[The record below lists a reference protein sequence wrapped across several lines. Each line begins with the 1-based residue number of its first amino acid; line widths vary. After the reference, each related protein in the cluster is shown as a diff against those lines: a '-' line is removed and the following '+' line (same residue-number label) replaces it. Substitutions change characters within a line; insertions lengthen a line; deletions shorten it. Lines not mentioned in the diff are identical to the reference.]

1 MKIHYA
7 VQIDTENTTVP
18 DNTAY
23 GFVGG
28 IFRWITSATGYPGT
42 APYPTNEDTTDNTHK
57 WFSNWL
63 LKDGMSD
70 PMRKIDITES
80 GDYGTISSFNFKIR
94 NDLLL
99 WKWIGTEGI
108 YLTNRK
114 VDLFIVLDD
123 VFYPIW
129 SGVISNNPYDETD
142 YEFVCVDLFQKVHKM
157 IPPKVVD
164 KTLFPDSKSDVQG
177 DAVPVTFG
185 DVKYSK
191 LKTVTNDS
199 QTQVLA
205 YNGLF
210 DYKPVEVIA
219 TAATEY
225 LTHTEIDPGTGEIT
239 SYATLSL
246 YTPSKEFQEDE
257 LKDMYV
263 FVASGGGDPDTDI
276 MNKISG
282 NSATVNY
289 ITLITIETPFEYITD
304 EVFNWKYAY
313 DPFNGDAYTQI
324 PSLTTV
330 DLVGFI
336 SIICPEWQTFEH
348 VDCSYNGQG
357 SNEIVVGVASITS
370 GTIDVYA
377 DTQALANKIGTI
389 PITATGTVN
398 KIRRFTISL
407 NRRLTSNDQKL
418 IFHFYNGLGKK
429 NGNDVTGFHFFYPT
443 HNKSNKD
450 TWWFSIVK
458 MNSIHILS
466 NSPIV
471 DVYKKDGNIQLYRW
485 NSTTKEM
492 DNVSNLVLDYKENT
506 TSVSRYP
513 QLELYNSSI
522 TKDGSIRYLEPL
534 VTTAWKVSI
543 PDGRSYIRYGIDKT
557 IHSYLDEKRYDTN
570 SLADKSNY
578 TAVVIYCQNWNTYEI
593 DIDLAFPMEYIKEK
607 FDKIYFG
614 LDFSVRKQG
623 ALAPASRFFVHLDCY
638 DTYGNTV
645 IMDDPDEERDNTREP
660 VYKDKIVYPLQTNET
675 IAAEYDIMMLPK
687 EYYKGSENL
696 VPGLE
701 PNMWSATAV
710 DDSDPDNVET
720 KPFKNMMELPS
731 DLIDKIRAGTA
742 TNTIR
747 LRLTVTSD
755 IGDQPAVIAG
765 LQRLNITCSLRQCG
779 FVGVRSVSAISDD
792 FYVRLKGETDD
803 GEETNTVYKTFKH
816 ILENYDGIPSDEI
829 NYNNL
834 PITRSNWPSGRQLT
848 DRKLSFE
855 YLKELASHSFVGIY
869 PDRNGRRCL
878 KSWRDDTTVKAT
890 FDETTIVRDSI
901 QDWQKTKVVD
911 LYNEFRLWYD
921 FNPATGKFDASL
933 SILNVDKNYYVDP
946 ITGIT
951 GAYGFPAY
959 TIMTGY
965 TNNQYEAW
973 KDYAGGINANSY
985 ADAKPLW
992 LSANES
998 WNRSSAIQPAPDR
1011 LSKLYWYSNTN
1022 EFNTL
1027 ENKGASTSDS
1037 AYKFLTN
1044 LVEWTTRQKDVV
1056 NFQIPMST
1064 TNVTRELLDY
1074 INFSD
1079 AIYTDDTTRPGWIT
1093 GVKFNIKKDTIGIEA
1108 TLDPENQIIQNI
1120 IDERGQLYTT
1130 SQHDE
1135 SGDRDEQVND
1145 GQNR

>member
-7 VQIDTENTTVP
+7 VQINTENTTVP
-18 DNTAY
+18 DNTSY

-28 IFRWITSATGYPGT
+28 VFRFITSATGYPGT
-42 APYPTNEDTTDNTHK
+42 APYPKNEDTSDNTYK

-63 LKDGMSD
+63 LKNGMTD
-70 PMRKIDITES
+70 PMRKIDISES

-99 WKWIGTEGI
+99 WKWIATEGI

-164 KTLFPDSKSDVQG
+164 KTMFPDSKSDVQG
-177 DAVPVTFG
+177 DAIPVTFG

-191 LKTVTNDS
+191 LQTVSNDS
-199 QTQVLA
+199 VPQILA
-205 YNGLF
+205 YNSLF
-210 DYKPVEVIA
+210 DYKPVEVLA

-225 LTHTEIDPGTGEIT
+225 ISSTETDPDTGVVTNIT
-239 SYATLSL
+239 QLSL
-246 YTPSKEFQEDE
+246 YTPGKEFIEDE
-257 LKDMYV
+257 LKNMYV
-263 FVASGGGDPDTDI
+263 FVATGGGDPDTDI
-276 MNKISG
+276 MNKIVANNPTSDD
-282 NSATVNY
+282 T
-289 ITLITIETPFEYITD
+289 TLLTLESPFEYID
-304 EVFNWKYAY
+304 ETTFNWKYAY
-313 DPFNGDAYTQI
+313 DPLNGTGFTI
-324 PSLTTV
+324 KRSLSTV
-330 DLVGFI
+330 DLGGFI
-336 SIICPEWQTFEH
+336 SIVCPEWQTFENIN
-348 VDCSYNGQG
+348 CNNNRMGC
-357 SNEIVVGVASITS
+357 NEIVVGVASITS
-370 GTIDVYA
+370 GTIDVFIDSQYG
-377 DTQALANKIGTI
+377 DKIGSIAI
-389 PITATGTVN
+389 PATGTVN
-398 KIRRFTISL
+398 KVRGFTISL
-407 NRRLTSNDQKL
+407 NRRLTNANQTL
-418 IFHFYNGLGKK
+418 VFHFYNGLGRDKK
-429 NGNDVTGFHFFYPT
+429 GNDVTGFHYFYPT

-450 TWWFSIVK
+450 TWWFSVVK
-458 MNSIHILS
+458 MNSVHILS
-466 NSPIV
+466 NNNVADI
-471 DVYKKDGNIQLYRW
+471 YKEGGNIQLYRW
-485 NSTTKEM
+485 NTTTKTM
-492 DNVSNLVLDYKENT
+492 DNVSNLVIDYKENT

-513 QLELYNSSI
+513 QLELYNSNI
-522 TKDGSIRYLEPL
+522 TKDGSIRYLVPL
-534 VTTAWKVSI
+534 VTTAWKVAI
-543 PDGRSYIRYGIDKT
+543 PDGRSYIRYGIDKKE
-557 IHSYLDEKRYDTN
+557 HSYWDEKRNDTN

-578 TAVVIYCQNWNTYEI
+578 TAVVVYCQNRNTYEI
-593 DIDLAFPMEYIKEK
+593 DVNLAFPMEYVKEE

-614 LDFSVRKQG
+614 LDFSIRKQD
-623 ALAPASRFFVHLDCY
+623 ALAPASRFFIHLDCY
-638 DTYGNTV
+638 DTYGNIV

-660 VYKDKIVYPLQTNET
+660 VYKDKIVYPLDASKT
-675 IAAEYDIMMLPK
+675 IAPEYDIMMLPN

-755 IGDQPAVIAG
+755 IAETQK
-765 LQRLNITCSLRQCG
+765 LNITCSLRQAG
-779 FVGVRSVSAISDD
+779 FVGVKSVSAISDD
-792 FYVRLKGETDD
+792 FYVRLKGETD
-803 GEETNTVYKTFKH
+803 GGAETNTVYRTFKH
-816 ILENYDGIPSDEI
+816 ILENYDGIPSDMI

-869 PDRNGRRCL
+869 PDRTGRRCL
-878 KSWRDDTTVKAT
+878 KSWRDDTVLKAT

-911 LYNEFRLWYD
+911 LYNEFKLWYD

-933 SILNVDKNYYVDP
+933 SISNVDKNYYVDP

-951 GAYGFPAY
+951 GAYGFPVP
-959 TIMTGY
+959 TIITGY
-965 TNNQYEAW
+965 EDSLYEAW

-998 WNRSSAIQPAPDR
+998 WNRSSAIQPVPDR

-1022 EFNTL
+1022 DFNNL

-1056 NFQIPMST
+1056 SFQIPVST
-1064 TNVTRELLDY
+1064 TNIVRELLDY

-1108 TLDPENQIIQNI
+1108 TLEPENQIIQNI